1 MGQKVHPY
9 GFRLGVTKTWRS
21 RWFAKQDYAKLL
33 REDLELKDSLR
44 DRLKAA
50 GVSSVEVDRPGNKL
64 RVTIRTS
71 RPGIIIGRKGAEI
84 EKLKSDLA
92 KKTKREVF
100 IDIQEVHKPE
110 LDAQLVAESIALQLE
125 KRVAFR
131 RAMRKAVDS
140 ALRFGCK
147 GIKVRVSGRLN
158 GAEIARSEWYLQG
171 QLPLHTL
178 RADVDYGFAQAYTT
192 YGVIGVKCWTYKG
205 EILDGG
211 RRDGLRNEP
220 EPRRPPLRDRRER
233 RPRWLASGADH
244 ASRAGRRRPCRR
256 NSRRPPNAPI
266 LPPLAPPQPS
276 WKQELKHEPA
286 GRTRAGARGARE
298 ERSNHG
304 HWRPNAML
312 MPKKVKY
319 RKQQRGRMTGKAWRG
334 SSLAFGDFGLK
345 ALRCGW
351 ITDRQIEAARVAMT
365 RFIKRGGKVWIRLF
379 PDKPITKK
387 PAETRMGKGKG
398 APEQWVAVIRPGK
411 ILFEMEGV
419 PQAPPPK
426 RPFGWP
432 PANCRCRP
440 KW

>member
-1 MGQKVHPY
+1 VGQKVHPY

-21 RWFAKQDYAKLL
+21 RWFAKADYAKLL
-33 REDLELKDSLR
+33 KEDLDLKDSLR

-84 EKLKSDLA
+84 EKLKQDLA

-178 RADVDYGFAQAYTT
+178 RADLDYGFAQAYTT

-205 EILDGG
+205 EIIEGQT
-211 RRDGLRNEP
+211 RRDSLRNDP

-233 RPRWLASGADH
+233 RPPVPAPLAQAEPTAPVVQGAPDLASGK
-244 ASRAGRRRPCRR
+244 S
-256 NSRRPPNAPI
+256 API
-266 LPPLAPPQPS
+266 IPPLAPPQPN
-276 WKQELKHEPA
+276 WKQEMKHEAAPPA
-286 GRTRAGARGARE
+286 AE
-298 ERSNHG
+298 
-304 HWRPNAML
+304 P
-312 MPKKVKY
+312 
-319 RKQQRGRMTGKAWRG
+319 
-334 SSLAFGDFGLK
+334 
-345 ALRCGW
+345 
-351 ITDRQIEAARVAMT
+351 AATPEVA
-365 RFIKRGGKVWIRLF
+365 
-379 PDKPITKK
+379 
-387 PAETRMGKGKG
+387 
-398 APEQWVAVIRPGK
+398 APEAT
-411 ILFEMEGV
+411 
-419 PQAPPPK
+419 PQANQQAIPPEPETPSGEK
-426 RPFGWP
+426 EQ
-432 PANCRCRP
+432 
-440 KW
+440 

>member
-1 MGQKVHPY
+1 VGQKVHPY

-21 RWFAKQDYAKLL
+21 RWFAKADYAKLL
-33 REDLELKDSLR
+33 KEDLDLKDSLR

-50 GVSSVEVDRPGNKL
+50 GVSSIEVDRPGNKL

-84 EKLKSDLA
+84 EKLKTDLA

-178 RADVDYGFAQAYTT
+178 RADIDYGFAQAYTT
-192 YGVIGVKCWTYKG
+192 YGVIGIKCWTYKG

-211 RRDGLRNEP
+211 PRRDSLRNDP

-233 RPRWLASGADH
+233 RPFTPTPVAPVETGGPATQSA
-244 ASRAGRRRPCRR
+244 
-256 NSRRPPNAPI
+256 PPDLSSTAKPAPI

-276 WKQELKHEPA
+276 WKQELKHDSPA
-286 GRTRAGARGARE
+286 
-298 ERSNHG
+298 
-304 HWRPNAML
+304 
-312 MPKKVKY
+312 
-319 RKQQRGRMTGKAWRG
+319 
-334 SSLAFGDFGLK
+334 
-345 ALRCGW
+345 
-351 ITDRQIEAARVAMT
+351 
-365 RFIKRGGKVWIRLF
+365 
-379 PDKPITKK
+379 
-387 PAETRMGKGKG
+387 PAESG
-398 APEQWVAVIRPGK
+398 ASPE
-411 ILFEMEGV
+411 
-419 PQAPPPK
+419 PPPEK
-426 RPFGWP
+426 PE
-432 PANCRCRP
+432 
-440 KW
+440 

>member
-44 DRLKAA
+44 ERLKSA
-50 GVSSVEVDRPGNKL
+50 GVSSIEVDRPGNKL

-84 EKLKSDLA
+84 EKLKQELA

-110 LDAQLVAESIALQLE
+110 LDAQLVSESIALQLE

-178 RADVDYGFAQAYTT
+178 RADLDYGFSQAYTT
-192 YGVIGVKCWTYKG
+192 YGVIGIKTWVYKG
-205 EILDGG
+205 EILEGGPRRPVRGDGEPRRNAPGKDRDRRDGG
-211 RRDGLRNEP
+211 RGDRGGDRGER
-220 EPRRPPLRDRRER
+220 RDR
-233 RPRWLASGADH
+233 GGVH
-244 ASRAGRRRPCRR
+244 Q
-256 NSRRPPNAPI
+256 
-266 LPPLAPPQPS
+266 APPPQVQHVPEGPVVQAPPVEISRVTPPVMPPMSAPQAQPA
-276 WKQELKHEPA
+276 WKQELKHDA
-286 GRTRAGARGARE
+286 
-298 ERSNHG
+298 
-304 HWRPNAML
+304 
-312 MPKKVKY
+312 PKPEN
-319 RKQQRGRMTGKAWRG
+319 G
-334 SSLAFGDFGLK
+334 
-345 ALRCGW
+345 
-351 ITDRQIEAARVAMT
+351 E
-365 RFIKRGGKVWIRLF
+365 
-379 PDKPITKK
+379 TK
-387 PAETRMGKGKG
+387 E
-398 APEQWVAVIRPGK
+398 
-411 ILFEMEGV
+411 
-419 PQAPPPK
+419 
-426 RPFGWP
+426 
-432 PANCRCRP
+432 
-440 KW
+440 